1 MSIGPGIALAQL
13 DNKPLITQMNNDPV
27 QPQPYHMES
36 LSYSVFYKQV
46 LVFTEMLKNI
56 IL

>member
-1 MSIGPGIALAQL
+1 MTIGPGIALALL

-27 QPQPYHMES
+27 QPQPYLMES
-36 LSYSVFYKQV
+36 LSYNIFYKQV
-46 LVFTEMLKNI
+46 LVFTEMSKNI